1 LQPAELTNII
11 VAYKSRA
18 DFVPNSLIHEFERT
32 VLKISPHLT
41 GPQAVSLLLKM
52 SDTDSNDLIEVF
64 DRIIGKKLD
73 TLTPSQ
79 VFQAYYGFKTV
90 SVA

>member
-1 LQPAELTNII
+1 MICNTVREDSASLDKFLTEGQKSLVSEWLRDQKLQPAELTNII

-18 DFVPNSLIHEFERT
+18 DFVPNSLIHEFEST

-52 SDTDSNDLIEVF
+52 SDT
-64 DRIIGKKLD
+64 
-73 TLTPSQ
+73 
-79 VFQAYYGFKTV
+79 
-90 SVA
+90 